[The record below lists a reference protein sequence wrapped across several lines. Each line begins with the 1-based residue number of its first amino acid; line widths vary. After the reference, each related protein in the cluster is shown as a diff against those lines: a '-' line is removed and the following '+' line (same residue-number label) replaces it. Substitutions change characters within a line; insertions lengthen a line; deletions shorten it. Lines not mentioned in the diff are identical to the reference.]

1 MVASL
6 LDESS
11 IRRQPWVRA
20 PAWDLFWLHGGLW
33 LAPLA
38 VLCSLGWT
46 DVEDSPAQLVYLA
59 LSAVFWIGHRF
70 SSTWLAWFT
79 TAYARARAQQPA
91 RFLIVP
97 AAVVGLTFAVVLA
110 PDHLLPGTWL
120 QRVLVLGAIDYFLVT
135 WHFSAQHFGVLSLYR
150 SRARTDASSRHPT
163 PHVRSLDRMYSL
175 TVGGA
180 VIIAAELAQGAT
192 TLPDAWLGPLA
203 DHAAL
208 HGIRLPLAILT
219 FMLTALQMTVAR
231 RHTPGLPR
239 MLYICGLSAMAF
251 AALFAHPFVFL
262 FCWTTQHWLAAMGL
276 ASVVVQGEPS
286 PKPTARFY
294 RQTHRIH
301 RVPGRF
307 VLVLALLSAISMPLY
322 EVEASSGPADRPAFE
337 LLDQVLSGALTA
349 PLAVQLLTALGLATA
364 FLHYLLDRAVWRFS
378 DPCVRAA
385 AAPLLRRRSP

>member
-6 LDESS
+6 PVESS
-11 IRRQPWVRA
+11 IHRQPWVRG
-20 PAWDLFWLHGGLW
+20 PVWDLFWLHGGLW

-38 VLCSLGWT
+38 VLCSLGWA
-46 DVEDSPAQLVYLA
+46 DIEDSPAQLVYLA

-79 TAYARARAQQPA
+79 TAYARARAEQPA
-91 RFLIVP
+91 RFLFVP
-97 AAVVGLTFAVVLA
+97 VAVVGLTFGVILA
-110 PDHLLPGTWL
+110 PAPMLPGTWL

-150 SRARTDASSRHPT
+150 SRTRADAPGRHPA
-163 PHVRSLDRMYSL
+163 PHVRFLDRMYAL

-180 VIIAAELAQGAT
+180 VIIVAELAQGAT

-208 HGIRLPLAILT
+208 HGMRLPLAVLT
-219 FMLTALQMTVAR
+219 LALTTLQVVVAR

-239 MLYICGLSAMAF
+239 ILYICGLGAMAL

-276 ASVVVQGEPS
+276 ASVVAQGEPT
-286 PKPTARFY
+286 PQPTAPFY

-307 VLVLALLSAISMPLY
+307 LLVLALLSAITMPFY

-337 LLDQVLSGALTA
+337 LLDQLLSGALTA
-349 PLAVQLLTALGLATA
+349 PLSVQLLTALGLATA

-378 DPCVRAA
+378 DPYVRAA